1 MPNALQGDL
10 WAMVEGTKTVLE
22 KRSLG
27 ERITGSSKMILVH
40 TRSDGEGFLKE
51 VEPSLQG

>member
-27 ERITGSSKMILVH
+27 ERITGSSQMILVH